1 MFCYHN
7 KLIQILSLFFY
18 FLNPTKFSLSF
29 FPIYFDNCQLCAL
42 PLEFLTSVFFL
53 CFFCSAFILF
63 LQIVEMLGALERH
76 FRLQRGWIRGW
87 LTLFQSSNEAV
98 RVGVRRSRFQR
109 LALEILDFNLQ
120 ILSVFSSWRH
130 VVVPW
135 SLSVVV
141 VVLVER
147 REEIT
152 PYCQFVVLLRVK
164 RFVLVQG
171 RRVLSIDDTSL
182 VVWWLHLFEVIVH
195 S

>member
-1 MFCYHN
+1 M
-7 KLIQILSLFFY
+7 
-18 FLNPTKFSLSF
+18 
-29 FPIYFDNCQLCAL
+29 
-42 PLEFLTSVFFL
+42 
-53 CFFCSAFILF
+53 
-63 LQIVEMLGALERH
+63 
-76 FRLQRGWIRGW
+76 
-87 LTLFQSSNEAV
+87 
-98 RVGVRRSRFQR
+98 
-109 LALEILDFNLQ
+109 
-120 ILSVFSSWRH
+120 SVFSSWRH

-195 S
+195 SWGWCSVSCRLWLCSTHFAAVLPLYHCFHFIICSCCVFHWLDSFKLAYDLSSFLHQSFYWKYHRRLVWTLYRS